1 MTYESDETKANL
13 IKRIRAHYAI
23 GRQFGRLGRMQA
35 LFEAIKA
42 ALKAAP

>member
-23 GRQFGRLGRMQA
+23 GRQFGRWMQA